1 MTFRTRGVWLAGC
14 LVALL
19 FGTGVAGAAS
29 LTCEDYKD
37 RLNSALLAGGSP
49 AAVGFVLGF
58 ANAVR
63 GKRYDWNAGAMEG
76 SMNCGPADQFEEFGI
91 RLQFRD
97 RSTFSET
104 LKQFITIQG
113 ASICALA
120 SDTPPTC
127 TNFGRRMLQTVL
139 EQVGR
144 DYTRG
149 VKLPSAVV
157 DRPVFPGTTASL
169 ASAPT
174 LITFL
179 VGPGLGSSLDA
190 ARQPLSPT
198 APAETLPE

>member
-1 MTFRTRGVWLAGC
+1 MTFRTRELWLASC
-14 LVALL
+14 LVPLL

-37 RLNSALLAGGSP
+37 RLNGAMLAGGSP
-49 AAVGFVLGF
+49 AAVSFVLGF

-63 GKRYDWNAGAMEG
+63 GKRYEWTAGAVEG
-76 SMNCGPADQFEEFGI
+76 SMHCGPSDQFEEFGI
-91 RLQFRD
+91 RLHFRD

-113 ASICALA
+113 ASICALV
-120 SDTPPTC
+120 SDTPPAC
-127 TNFGRRMLQTVL
+127 TNFGRRMLQTAL

-144 DYTRG
+144 DYNRG

-157 DRPVFPGTTASL
+157 DRPLFPGTTASL

-174 LITFL
+174 LMTFL
-179 VGPGLGSSLDA
+179 VGPGLRSSLDA
-190 ARQPLSPT
+190 ARQPLPPT
-198 APAETLPE
+198 PPAEALPE